1 MATWSILIQFLMC
14 LIIPVCTG
22 SPCQCDDDGNVTWRP
37 AHPIGFYVVET
48 IRWLAFFLMYG
59 GVITVIIGVY
69 TMTPE
74 TANGRGAVPLVGDG
88 KVGGTQVPGYEGI
101 KEPYGANDVPGVGV
115 ESEGKANQPGV
126 QGVFF

>member
-1 MATWSILIQFLMC
+1 M
-14 LIIPVCTG
+14 TG
-22 SPCQCDDDGNVTWRP
+22 EPGQCDEDGNVTWRP
-37 AHPIGFYVVET
+37 KHVIGFYIVET

-59 GVITVIIGVY
+59 GVITVIVGVY

-88 KVGGTQVPGYEGI
+88 KVGNSRVPGYDGI
-101 KEPYGANDVPGVGV
+101 AEPPGANDIPGVGV
-115 ESEGKANQPGV
+115 ESEGKANKPGV